1 MGIINLIFESDIIIK
16 IILLIL
22 IAFSIGTWAIFISKL
37 IIFKKTQEE
46 AFIFYT
52 NFKGLKSM
60 KEVDEV
66 SSYTYNGYLTNIYLA
81 AKNIDK
87 TFNKKNIEEIK
98 RAMIIERDDI
108 IENFNNKTQF
118 IATSASV
125 TPFIG
130 LFGTVWGIMDSF
142 MGLAVDHSSTISAV
156 APGIAGAL
164 ITTALGL
171 FAAIPSVVFYNY
183 ISRKI
188 DKIEHNSNKFIQ
200 EFINKISKN

>member
-1 MGIINLIFESDIIIK
+1 MGIINLIFQSDIIIK
-16 IILLIL
+16 VILLIL
-22 IAFSIGTWAIFISKL
+22 LGFSVGTWAIFISKL
-37 IIFKKTQEE
+37 IIFKKIESE
-46 AFIFYT
+46 SFIFYT
-52 NFKGLKSM
+52 KFKGLKSM
-60 KEVDEV
+60 KEIDEV
-66 SSYTYNGYLTNIYLA
+66 SSYTYNGYITNIYLA
-81 AKNIDK
+81 GKNIDK
-87 TFNKKNIEEIK
+87 NFSKKNIEEIK
-98 RAMIIERDDI
+98 RTMIMERDDI
-108 IENFNNKTQF
+108 IEKISTKTQF

-171 FAAIPSVVFYNY
+171 FAAIPSVIFYNY